1 MNINIKITR
10 QENAD
15 YFHTSVG
22 SVVSVNFEEYVA
34 AVVASELASG
44 SLEAMKAQAVA
55 ARTFACCLGALK
67 GKAISD
73 SSATAQAYRAARYD
87 AQKYPRCIE
96 AAQATAG
103 EILTYKGKPIN
114 AVYSDSNG
122 GRTVSA
128 SERWGSSRPY
138 LIAKTDPWD
147 LAATGGNR
155 RGHGVGMSQQ
165 GAKRMAAEGIG
176 YREILEFYYPGCQTS
191 SVSAIALPPSHE
203 GEGQN
208 RENQAEGGDDLIRQ
222 RPTALPPSPEGEGQK
237 EVKPMGTVMN
247 DKTETIVTLARS
259 MMGYPY
265 VFGALGE
272 MCTPQTRG
280 RRVNAN
286 HPTIKSKCQVLS
298 GKASTCEG
306 CPYKGARMFDCRG
319 FTWYL
324 LQQVGVSISNVGATT
339 QWKTS
344 SWTQKGEIKAMPDV
358 VCCVFKHDA
367 NTGKM
372 AHTGLHIG
380 GGVIIHCSHDVEEG
394 KTTDRG
400 WTHYAIP
407 RGLYTEEELARAE
420 GVKTVETLKNG
431 SRGEA
436 VRLLQTRL
444 NELGFHCGSADG
456 IFGAITK
463 AAVIAFQIAEGL
475 QADGIAGAAT
485 QAALLNALTP
495 SPAVAEDLPP
505 EEEETEPVED
515 PSAEQPEKDPDRETV
530 REFLAR
536 AKRTGEGN
544 IQLEMDEETAWQLWL
559 ALTQVFIV

>member
-1 MNINIKITR
+1 
-10 QENAD
+10 
-15 YFHTSVG
+15 
-22 SVVSVNFEEYVA
+22 
-34 AVVASELASG
+34 
-44 SLEAMKAQAVA
+44 
-55 ARTFACCLGALK
+55 
-67 GKAISD
+67 
-73 SSATAQAYRAARYD
+73 
-87 AQKYPRCIE
+87 
-96 AAQATAG
+96 
-103 EILTYKGKPIN
+103 
-114 AVYSDSNG
+114 
-122 GRTVSA
+122 
-128 SERWGSSRPY
+128 
-138 LIAKTDPWD
+138 
-147 LAATGGNR
+147 
-155 RGHGVGMSQQ
+155 
-165 GAKRMAAEGIG
+165 
-176 YREILEFYYPGCQTS
+176 
-191 SVSAIALPPSHE
+191 
-203 GEGQN
+203 
-208 RENQAEGGDDLIRQ
+208 
-222 RPTALPPSPEGEGQK
+222 
-237 EVKPMGTVMN
+237 MGTIMN

-280 RRVNAN
+280 RRVNSS

-339 QWKTS
+339 QWKTA
-344 SWTQKGEIKAMPDV
+344 SWAQRGEIKAMPDV
-358 VCCVFKHDA
+358 VCCVFKHDSA
-367 NTGKM
+367 TGKM

-394 KTTDRG
+394 KITDRG

-407 RGLYTEEELARAE
+407 KGLYTEEELARAE
-420 GVKTVETLKNG
+420 GVKTVETLKTG

-444 NELGFHCGSADG
+444 NELGFSCGKADG
-456 IFGAITK
+456 IFGAKTK
-463 AAVIAFQIAEGL
+463 AAVIAFQYAEGL
-475 QADGIAGAAT
+475 QADGIAGVAT

-515 PSAEQPEKDPDRETV
+515 PSAEPPEKDPDRETV

-536 AKRTGEGN
+536 AKRTGSGN